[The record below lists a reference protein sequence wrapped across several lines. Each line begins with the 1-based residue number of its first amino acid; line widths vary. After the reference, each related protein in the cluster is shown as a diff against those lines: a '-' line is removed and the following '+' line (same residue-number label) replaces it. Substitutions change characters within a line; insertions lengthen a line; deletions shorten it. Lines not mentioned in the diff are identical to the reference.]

1 MSIAKLHILL
11 STYNGES
18 YLEELLESV
27 LAQSYPSIHLH
38 VRDDGSSDSTAGILR
53 RYQAK
58 DDRISVELGS
68 NIGVQ
73 ASFYSLLESV
83 ADSTGFYAFCDQDDI
98 WDTRKL
104 EVAMDRIL
112 ASGDPDATLYF
123 SRLRCVDSSNQV
135 LYETEMPREPGLF
148 NALVENSAIGCT
160 CVFGKKLRSDFL
172 RGNPEHMIM
181 HDWWL
186 YLCAASGGEL
196 IYDAVPRIRYRQH
209 ENTATP
215 REPGI
220 SRLKNR
226 FRGLLRRLGDKDTG
240 LESLRQAN
248 YFLTTYPK
256 CDPQL
261 RSTLEELNTG
271 HGIAGFFRRL
281 KFVFTTRL
289 HRNNRLETLALKLVI
304 LFDLY

>member
-38 VRDDGSSDSTAGILR
+38 VRDDGSSDSTVRILQ

-98 WDTRKL
+98 WDTQKL

-112 ASGDPDATLYF
+112 ASSDPDATLYF
-123 SRLRCVDSSNQV
+123 SRLRCVDSRNQV
-135 LYETEMPREPGLF
+135 LYETKMPREPGLF

-160 CVFGKKLRSDFL
+160 CVFGNQLRSDFL

-196 IYDAVPRIRYRQH
+196 IYDAIPRIRYRQH

-226 FRGLLRRLGDKDTG
+226 FRGLLRRLGDKETG
-240 LESLRQAN
+240 LESLHQAN
-248 YFLTTYPK
+248 HFLATYPD

-271 HGIAGFFRRL
+271 LGIAGFFRRL
-281 KFVFTTRL
+281 RFSFTTRL

>member
-38 VRDDGSSDSTAGILR
+38 VRDDGSSDSTVRILQ

-98 WDTRKL
+98 WDTQKL

-112 ASGDPDATLYF
+112 ASSDPDATLYF
-123 SRLRCVDSSNQV
+123 SRLRCVDSRNQV
-135 LYETEMPREPGLF
+135 LYETKMPREPGLF

-160 CVFGKKLRSDFL
+160 CVFGNQLRSDFL

-196 IYDAVPRIRYRQH
+196 IYDAIPRIRYRQH

-226 FRGLLRRLGDKDTG
+226 FRGLLRRLGDKETG
-240 LESLRQAN
+240 LESLHQAN
-248 YFLTTYPK
+248 HFLATYPD

-281 KFVFTTRL
+281 RFSFTTRL

>member
-1 MSIAKLHILL
+1 MTLPKLHILL
-11 STYNGES
+11 STYNGKP

-27 LAQSYPSIHLH
+27 LAQSYPSIQLH
-38 VRDDGSSDSTAGILR
+38 VRDDGSSDCTARILQ
-53 RYQAK
+53 RYQDK
-58 DDRISVELGS
+58 DDRISLELGS
-68 NIGVQ
+68 NIGIQ

-98 WDTRKL
+98 WDTQKL

-112 ASGDPDATLYF
+112 ASRDPDATLYF
-123 SRLRCVDSSNQV
+123 SRLSCVDSGDQA
-135 LYETEMPREPGLF
+135 LYETEIPREPGAF

-160 CVFGKKLRSDFL
+160 CVFGNKLRSDFL
-172 RGNPEHMIM
+172 RGNPAHMIM

-226 FRGLLRRLGDKDTG
+226 FHGLLERPGDKETG

-248 YFLTTYPK
+248 HFLATYPE
-256 CDPQL
+256 CDPEL
-261 RSTLEELNTG
+261 RSTLEELNAS

-281 KFVFTTRL
+281 KIVFTTRL
-289 HRNNRLETLALKLVI
+289 HRNHRLETLALKLVI